1 MKKVLLAVSASALA
15 LSLAGVTVIASPSKA
30 SAYTAEAAAENATI
44 KITYVPAAVTGLPPA
59 AQPSLGGINAQAQ
72 NITLKG
78 IGSKYVMTNGSKY
91 VMTNGSNWLIW
102 SGSDVVK
109 LSGATITTIGYGD
122 ATVYAYKGNGQLLGA
137 YYISVIR

>member
-44 KITYVPAAVTGLPPA
+44 KITYVLAAVTGLPPA
-59 AQPSLGGINAQAQ
+59 AQSSLGGISAQAQ

-78 IGSKYVMTNGSKY
+78 IGSKY